1 MAPNRMTAYQ
11 NARAAAKPQKG
22 LTYSE
27 LLLDNLIGLDND
39 YLSAGEQLGQQFNAD
54 ELEFLKKAG
63 ISAYEGAKKAVT
75 QPLTTAEE
83 LLAGLYD
90 SGANIAST
98 LGQDPTYLDDALREM
113 YGVGYDEATDEQV
126 NRAREALFGDVLN
139 VASVVPVGKV
149 AKMAADAAVD
159 PLQVQQ
165 AYDFFDEVAP
175 VKYNPEGAAN
185 ARFFYPDMLTSHR
198 VASVAPSSLEP
209 ELGQYSEAV
218 QKARDL
224 LDQGVSPE
232 VVLKDTGIMPVPL
245 RTTTGPDYG
254 FRLILPT
261 DDAGIAALRPK
272 SRYNIKTVDDPGLLP
287 GVMGEFGP
295 SKQPGADVYDY
306 EIRLRPGQEPEAKA
320 STYRH
325 ERTHADLME
334 GDLGWNELGA
344 SQLST
349 YNLKQEALDTLDDL
363 ISNTTDVTVKAEYGK
378 LRKELSDMT
387 SYELYNRNPGEMLAR
402 LSQGDTTMAKRL
414 TAMQLLNPYL
424 NPTGIGPRLKDAALT
439 ALFSETR
446 PYMDKL
452 ARALPVPLY
461 DKYSNVP
468 MDMDKAIIN
477 DPGFFAENYRLLYDN
492 NSLPFAKG
500 GIVKGSYLDNDPLEP
515 ALY

>member
-1 MAPNRMTAYQ
+1 MAPNRLTALQ
-11 NARAAAKPQKG
+11 NALANPRQQKG
-22 LTYSE
+22 LTYGE
-27 LLLDNLIGLDND
+27 LLLDNIIGLDND
-39 YLSAGEQLGQQFNAD
+39 YLSAGEQFGQAFNAD
-54 ELEFLKKAG
+54 PLGVMK
-63 ISAYEGAKKAVT
+63 SAALSAREGARKAVT

-83 LLAGLYD
+83 LLAGLYE
-90 SGANIAST
+90 SGANVAST
-98 LGQDPTYLDDALREM
+98 LGPEPTYLNDTLMEL

-139 VASVVPVGKV
+139 VAGVVPVGKG
-149 AKMAADAAVD
+149 AKMVVDAAVE
-159 PLQVQQ
+159 PLQVKQ
-165 AYDFFDEVAP
+165 AYDFFDEVRDI
-175 VKYNPEGAAN
+175 KYNPESAAN
-185 ARFFYPDMLTSHR
+185 ARFFYPDMLTSHQ
-198 VASVAPSSLEP
+198 VATVAPSSLEP
-209 ELGQYSEAV
+209 ELGRYAESV

-272 SRYNIKTVDDPGLLP
+272 SRYNIETVEDPGLPAGTL
-287 GVMGEFGP
+287 GEFGR
-295 SKQPGADVYDY
+295 SDKPGADVYDY
-306 EIRLRPGQEPEAKA
+306 EIRLRPGLEPEAKA

-344 SQLST
+344 SPLST

-387 SYELYNRNPGEMLAR
+387 SYELYSRNPGEMLAR
-402 LSQGDTTMAKRL
+402 LSQGDATMAKRL

-446 PYMDKL
+446 PYMDRL
-452 ARALPVPLY
+452 ARALPVPIY
-461 DKYSNVP
+461 DKHANVP
-468 MDMDKAIIN
+468 MDMDKAVIN
-477 DPGFFAENYRLLYDN
+477 DPGFFAENYRLIHDN

-500 GIVKGSYLDNDPLEP
+500 GIVKGSYLDNDP
-515 ALY
+515 YD